1 LWKALDH
8 FNTFVAS
15 DPRVDVTMLPL
26 FDGVS
31 QIKWKVGI
39 RDQIANKAN
48 GMNETDRI
56 KGH

>member
-1 LWKALDH
+1 
-8 FNTFVAS
+8 
-15 DPRVDVTMLPL
+15 MLPL

-39 RDQIANKAN
+39 RDQIANEAN
-48 GMNETDRI
+48 GMNGTDRI